1 MYANCA
7 WRLTVLLAETLNLSD
22 KTMKKIVC
30 ILFSTLI
37 LSAAATSPKAEKEV
51 LAAMDAY
58 KEAMIHKDGAA
69 LDKLLSNDLTYT
81 HSGGQLET
89 KPDVIKSIT
98 TGKTI
103 IEALY
108 FSDTTVRLYGNIALV
123 KGKVDLYHSKT
134 NIVHMNVLHVWINGP
149 HGWQMV
155 ARQATRLIP

>member
-1 MYANCA
+1 
-7 WRLTVLLAETLNLSD
+7 
-22 KTMKKIVC
+22 MKILVS

-37 LSAAATSPKAEKEV
+37 LSAAPATSKDDKEV

-89 KPDVIKSIT
+89 KADVIKSIT
-98 TGKTI
+98 TSKTI
-103 IEALY
+103 VEALD
-108 FSDTTVRLYGNIALV
+108 FSDTSVRMYGNVALV
-123 KGKVDLYHSKT
+123 KGKVDLWHSKA
-134 NIVHMNVLHVWINGP
+134 NIVHMNVLHVWVKGP
-149 HGWQMV
+149 QGWQMV

>member
-1 MYANCA
+1 M
-7 WRLTVLLAETLNLSD
+7 
-22 KTMKKIVC
+22 KTIVY
-30 ILFSTLI
+30 ILFLKLL
-37 LSAAATSPKAEKEV
+37 LSAASTSSKDKEV

-89 KPDVIKSIT
+89 KADVIKSIT
-98 TGKTI
+98 SGKTI
-103 IEALY
+103 VEAMD

-134 NIVHMNVLHVWINGP
+134 NIVHMNVLHVWMKGP
-149 HGWQMV
+149 QGWQMV

>member
-1 MYANCA
+1 M
-7 WRLTVLLAETLNLSD
+7 
-22 KTMKKIVC
+22 KTIFS
-30 ILFSTLI
+30 ILFSALI
-37 LSAAATSPKAEKEV
+37 VSAASTGSKADKEV

-89 KPDVIKSIT
+89 KADVIKSIT
-98 TGKTI
+98 TSKTI
-103 IEALY
+103 VEAMD
-108 FSDTTVRLYGNIALV
+108 FSDTTVRVYGNMALV

-134 NIVHMNVLHVWINGP
+134 NIVHMNVLHVWMKTP
-149 HGWQMV
+149 QGWQMI